1 MAGGSSRRR
10 SSSPTS
16 SRRRSSSYTSS
27 SPFPAGR
34 TVTYRSDAAPKLEV
48 EVDLGSKAADAMPA
62 QRASPALPSKVY
74 DCRSS
79 VVLVNDL
86 LAAGIIEL
94 EGGDGKLAYC
104 YFRARDLVA
113 RKENG
118 TLGERLP
125 VGSRVKCNCWLLDEV
140 AKVPYLASVVWTE
153 GAEVPREVVDRILG
167 LPDREDM
174 EAYHRDSR
182 DLAWQLSTNRRV
194 KEDRKKTRSS
204 SRERKRSPKR
214 EKRRGRSKEERREWS
229 KDRSKASSSGSS
241 RLKKEKRSES
251 RETSRSSRG
260 SRSDRHGKERSR
272 SRPKLE
278 SSKESRERK
287 RRSRDDSPKNT
298 KDRGERGRSSG
309 DPHRSVEELLAK
321 NFPHKNEGRGL
332 LEEGRKRR
340 FSEEGGTNAEG
351 RLGSGGGR
359 GKLPPRPKMAIGRNV
374 FGSTGEPDLLEEMG
388 MSVTG
393 RGRGSKVAIGRNV
406 FNPTTPKRR
415 RHSGGGGGG
424 GLGAG
429 DCPGLGFQGDNSSFR
444 GNKKNS
450 RWMRWQS
457 LCRKKPGEEGDNGGQ
472 DEDREEGETDDEDD
486 YRSTSRQSHQGSTR
500 SRSPTSSTVSSQG
513 HKVSV
518 LTYHNEEVGVLVS
531 ANQELRVLF
540 HISQVARKLTET
552 TMKILS

>member
-1 MAGGSSRRR
+1 M
-10 SSSPTS
+10 
-16 SRRRSSSYTSS
+16 
-27 SPFPAGR
+27 
-34 TVTYRSDAAPKLEV
+34 TYRSDAAPKLEV
-48 EVDLGSKAADAMPA
+48 EVDMGSKAADAMPA

-118 TLGERLP
+118 TLMERLP
-125 VGSRVKCNCWLLDEV
+125 LGSRVKCNCWLLDEV

-214 EKRRGRSKEERREWS
+214 EKRRGRSKDREERRERS

-287 RRSRDDSPKNT
+287 RKRSRDASPKNT

-332 LEEGRKRR
+332 LEEGRRRR

-388 MSVTG
+388 LSVTG

-415 RHSGGGGGG
+415 RHSGGGGGGG

>member
-1 MAGGSSRRR
+1 M
-10 SSSPTS
+10 
-16 SRRRSSSYTSS
+16 
-27 SPFPAGR
+27 
-34 TVTYRSDAAPKLEV
+34 TYRPDAAPQLEV
-48 EVDLGSKAADAMPA
+48 EVEMDSKAAGPA

-86 LAAGIIEL
+86 LSAGIIEL

-104 YFRARDLVA
+104 YFRARDLVT
-113 RKENG
+113 RKEGG

-153 GAEVPREVVDRILG
+153 GAEVAKEVVDKILG

-174 EAYHRDSR
+174 EAYNRDSR

-194 KEDRKKTRSS
+194 KEDRKKRGSS

-214 EKRRGRSKEERREWS
+214 EKRRRKSRDREGRRDRSRE
-229 KDRSKASSSGSS
+229 RSKASSSASS
-241 RLKKEKRSES
+241 WPKKEKRSQS

-260 SRSDRHGKERSR
+260 SRSERQGKERSR
-272 SRPKLE
+272 SRPKLTGL
-278 SSKESRERK
+278 KEGRERK
-287 RRSRDDSPKNT
+287 RKRSRDSSPKFA
-298 KDRGERGRSSG
+298 KERGERGRSGG

-332 LEEGRKRR
+332 LEEGRRRR
-340 FSEEGGTNAEG
+340 FSEEGATSGAM
-351 RLGSGGGR
+351 GGGKI
-359 GKLPPRPKMAIGRNV
+359 KLPPRPRMAIGRNV
-374 FGSTGEPDLLEEMG
+374 FGAKSGEPDLLEEMG

-406 FNPTTPKRR
+406 FNPSTPKRR
-415 RHSGGGGGG
+415 RHSGGGVGAGGGG
-424 GLGAG
+424 GLMAG

-444 GNKKNS
+444 GNRKNS

-457 LCRKKPGEEGDNGGQ
+457 LCRKKPGEEGDHGGKD
-472 DEDREEGETDDEDD
+472 DEREEGETEDEDD
-486 YRSTSRQSHQGSTR
+486 HRSTSRQSHQGSTR
-500 SRSPTSSTVSSQG
+500 SRSPNSSTVGSQG

-531 ANQELRVLF
+531 NNQELRVLF
-540 HISQVARKLTET
+540 HVSQVHQYQGNNKTHLPGMVAPPGTWV
-552 TMKILS
+552 LSIS